1 MIPAFFHSPLLI
13 FCETRQMTNFFKAAL
28 LMACLLW
35 QSTGLASDTG
45 WLTSPQNDHAR
56 VRLQADRS
64 APDHTRILLDVALE
78 SGWKTYWH
86 SPGEGGIAPQILWDE
101 PVGDFQWRWPAPR
114 HFEVAGLSTQG
125 YQGEVRFPM
134 SLNYPAGQSLKG
146 TLRLST
152 CSNVCI
158 LTDFPFTL
166 AVDGQAPAGFDFGWA
181 KAISNLPQPLPADT
195 RVELGYQH
203 NQLQLRAERA
213 EGWQS
218 PALFIDALEGAEFGK
233 PVLEVEGNTLI
244 ARVPVS
250 DGWQGDAPD
259 LRGQSLG
266 LLLTSGE
273 QAWQTKGSI
282 GEALVLPAPSQ
293 PLFWLLGAAL
303 LGGLILNLMPCVLP
317 VLALKL
323 GSVLQHQEREQGT
336 VRKQFLAA
344 SAGIIASF
352 WVLAAMSSL
361 LRATQGAVGWGI
373 QFQSAGFIAFMVL
386 VTLLFCA
393 NLLGLFEI
401 RLPSNLNTRLATSG
415 GNGLGGHFLQGSFA
429 TLLATPCSAP
439 FLGTAV
445 AFALAAPLGQLWLI
459 FTALGIGMSL
469 PWLLVAA
476 LPRLALWLPKPGRW
490 MGRLRILLGLMM
502 LGSSLWLAS
511 LLGSHLG
518 NVQVYWLMAAMLL
531 ALLIGIVWRY
541 GMRGFT
547 LALSLSTLVGA
558 ALLLGGAFTAQGTGN
573 VDRVVWQPLSE
584 RAITDALAQNKRV
597 FIDVTADWCVTCKAN
612 KYNVLLRDE
621 VQTALSAPD
630 VVALRGDWS
639 KPDDTI
645 AAFLR
650 QRGAA
655 AVPFNQIY
663 GPGLPQGETLSPLL
677 DKADLL
683 TLLNQAGLI
692 QTDATHF

>member
-1 MIPAFFHSPLLI
+1 MSNLFKTTLL
-13 FCETRQMTNFFKAAL
+13 L
-28 LMACLLW
+28 GCLLW
-35 QSTGLASDTG
+35 QPIGLASDTG

-64 APDHTRILLDVALE
+64 TPEKARILLDVELE

-101 PVGDFQWRWPAPR
+101 PVEAFQWRWPAPR

-125 YQGEVRFPM
+125 YEKSVSFPL
-134 SLNYPAGQSLKG
+134 SLNYPADKPLKG

-158 LTDFPFTL
+158 LTDYPFTL
-166 AVDGQAPAGFDFGWA
+166 AAGGEAPTGFDFAYA
-181 KAISNLPQPLPADT
+181 KAASNLPQPLPADI
-195 RVELGYQH
+195 RISLGYQQ
-203 NQLQLRAERA
+203 NQLQVMAERPA
-213 EGWQS
+213 GWQT
-218 PALFIDALEGAEFGK
+218 PALFIDALEGVEFGK
-233 PVLEVEGNTLI
+233 PEIEVTETTLI

-259 LRGQSLG
+259 LRGKALG
-266 LLLTSGE
+266 VLLTSGE
-273 QAWQTKGSI
+273 QAWQGQAPI
-282 GEALVLPAPSQ
+282 GEPLNLPEPSQ
-293 PLFWLLGAAL
+293 PLLWLLGAAL

-323 GSVLQHQEREQGT
+323 GSVLQHQERKRRE

-361 LRATQGAVGWGI
+361 LRAPSFGMSGAVGWGI
-373 QFQSAGFIAFMVL
+373 QFQSPTFIGFMVL

-401 RLPSNLNTRLATSG
+401 RLPSSLTTRLATRG
-415 GNGLGGHFLQGSFA
+415 GQGLGGHFLQGSFA

-445 AFALAAPLGQLWLI
+445 AFALAAPLGQLWLV

-476 LPRLALWLPKPGRW
+476 VPRIALWLPKPGRW
-490 MGRLRILLGLMM
+490 MSHLRLLLGLMM
-502 LGSSLWLAS
+502 LGSSLWLTS
-511 LLGSHLG
+511 LLGNHLG
-518 NVQVYWLMAAMLL
+518 STATGWLMVVMVLVLL
-531 ALLIGIVWRY
+531 VGIIWRY
-541 GMRGFT
+541 GIRGFT
-547 LALSLSTLVGA
+547 LALSLSALIGG
-558 ALLLGGAFTAQGTGN
+558 ALLLGGAFTVQGSN
-573 VDRVVWQPLSE
+573 SVDRVVWQPLSE
-584 RAITDALAQNKRV
+584 QAITAALAQKKRV
-597 FIDVTADWCVTCKAN
+597 FVDVTADWCVTCKAN

-639 KPDDTI
+639 RPDDAI

-650 QRGAA
+650 KRGAA

-677 DKADLL
+677 DQDDLL
-683 TLLNQAGLI
+683 TLLSQAGLI
-692 QTDATHF
+692 RPGITRF

>member
-1 MIPAFFHSPLLI
+1 
-13 FCETRQMTNFFKAAL
+13 MTNFFKAAL

-45 WLTSPQNDHAR
+45 WLTSPQNDHAK

-125 YQGEVRFPM
+125 YQGEVRFPL
-134 SLNYPAGQSLKG
+134 SLNYPAGQPLKG

-181 KAISNLPQPLPADT
+181 KAISNLPQPLPAAT

-323 GSVLQHQEREQGT
+323 GSVLQHQEREQGI

-373 QFQSAGFIAFMVL
+373 QFQSAGFIGLMVL

-401 RLPSNLNTRLATSG
+401 RLPSNLNTHLATSG

-518 NVQVYWLMAAMLL
+518 NMQVYWLMAAMLL
-531 ALLIGIVWRY
+531 ALLIGIIWRY

-547 LALSLSTLVGA
+547 LALSLSALVGA

-584 RAITDALAQNKRV
+584 RAIADALAQNKRV

-639 KPDDTI
+639 KPDETI

-650 QRGAA
+650 KRGAA

-663 GPGLPQGETLSPLL
+663 GPELPQGVTLSPLL
-677 DKADLL
+677 NKDDLL
-683 TLLNQAGLI
+683 TTLHKAGLLQAG
-692 QTDATHF
+692 TTRF

>member
-1 MIPAFFHSPLLI
+1 MSNL
-13 FCETRQMTNFFKAAL
+13 FKTAL
-28 LMACLLW
+28 LLGGLLW
-35 QSTGLASDTG
+35 QSMGLASDTG
-45 WLTSPQNDHAR
+45 WLTSPQNDHAK

-64 APDHTRILLDVALE
+64 APDHTRILLDVELE
-78 SGWKTYWH
+78 SGWKTYWQ

-101 PVGDFQWRWPAPR
+101 PVGNFLWHWPVPR

-125 YQGEVRFPM
+125 YQGDVTFPL
-134 SLNYPAGQSLKG
+134 SLHYPTGQPLKG

-158 LTDFPFTL
+158 LTDYPFTL
-166 AVDGQAPAGFDFGWA
+166 TVDGAAPANFDFAWA
-181 KAISNLPQPLPADT
+181 KAMSTLPQPLPAET

-213 EGWQS
+213 EGWQQPS
-218 PALFIDALEGAEFGK
+218 LFIDGLEGAEFGK
-233 PVLEVEGNTLI
+233 PALEVEGNTLI

-273 QAWQTKGSI
+273 QAWQSKGSI

-293 PLFWLLGAAL
+293 SLFWLLGAAL
-303 LGGLILNLMPCVLP
+303 LGGLILNMMPCVLP

-323 GSVLQHQEREQGT
+323 GSVLQHQEREQGA
-336 VRKQFLAA
+336 VRRQFLAA

-361 LRATQGAVGWGI
+361 LRAPGFGMSGAVGWGI
-373 QFQSAGFIAFMVL
+373 QFQSAGFIGFMVL

-401 RLPSNLNTRLATSG
+401 RLPSALSTRLATSG
-415 GNGLGGHFLQGSFA
+415 SNGLGGHFLQGSFA

-490 MGRLRILLGLMM
+490 MNHLRILLGLMM
-502 LGSSLWLAS
+502 LGSSLWLTS
-511 LLGSHLG
+511 LLANHLG
-518 NVQVYWLMAAMLL
+518 SYATGWLMVAMVLGLIL
-531 ALLIGIVWRY
+531 AIVWRY

-547 LALSLSTLVGA
+547 LAIALAALIGS
-558 ALLLGGAFTAQGTGN
+558 ALLLSGAFSAQGTAS
-573 VDRVVWQPLSE
+573 VDKVVWQPLSE
-584 RAITDALAQNKRV
+584 HAITDALAQNKRV

-621 VQTALSAPD
+621 VQQALSAPD

-639 KPDDTI
+639 KPSDTI

-650 QRGAA
+650 KRGAA

-663 GPGLPQGETLSPLL
+663 GPELSQGVTLSPLL
-677 DKADLL
+677 DKDDLL
-683 TLLNQAGLI
+683 TTLHKAGLLQAG
-692 QTDATHF
+692 TTRF

>member
-1 MIPAFFHSPLLI
+1 MDG
-13 FCETRQMTNFFKAAL
+13 AA
-28 LMACLLW
+28 
-35 QSTGLASDTG
+35 
-45 WLTSPQNDHAR
+45 
-56 VRLQADRS
+56 
-64 APDHTRILLDVALE
+64 
-78 SGWKTYWH
+78 
-86 SPGEGGIAPQILWDE
+86 
-101 PVGDFQWRWPAPR
+101 PVD
-114 HFEVAGLSTQG
+114 
-125 YQGEVRFPM
+125 
-134 SLNYPAGQSLKG
+134 
-146 TLRLST
+146 
-152 CSNVCI
+152 
-158 LTDFPFTL
+158 
-166 AVDGQAPAGFDFGWA
+166 FDFAWA
-181 KAISNLPQPLPADT
+181 KAMSTLPQQLPAET

-233 PVLEVEGNTLI
+233 PALEVEGNTLI

-273 QAWQTKGSI
+273 QAWQGRGTI
-282 GEALVLPAPSQ
+282 GAPLALPNQSHS
-293 PLFWLLGAAL
+293 LFWLLGAAL

-323 GSVLQHQEREQGT
+323 GTVLQHQEREQGT

-373 QFQSAGFIAFMVL
+373 QFQSAGFIGLMVL

-401 RLPSNLNTRLATSG
+401 RLPSALSTRLATSG
-415 GNGLGGHFLQGSFA
+415 GNGLSGHFLQGSFA

-490 MGRLRILLGLMM
+490 MNHLRILLGLMM
-502 LGSSLWLAS
+502 LGSSLWLTS
-511 LLGSHLG
+511 LLDNHLG
-518 NVQVYWLMAAMLL
+518 SYATGWLMVAMLL
-531 ALLIGIVWRY
+531 ALLIGIIWRY

-547 LALSLSTLVGA
+547 LAIALA
-558 ALLLGGAFTAQGTGN
+558 ALIGSPLLLSGAFSAQGSAS
-573 VDRVVWQPLSE
+573 VDKVVWQPLSE

-621 VQTALSAPD
+621 VQQALSAPD

-639 KPDDTI
+639 KPSDTI

-650 QRGAA
+650 KRGAA

-663 GPGLPQGETLSPLL
+663 GPELPQGVTLSPLL
-677 DKADLL
+677 DKDDLL
-683 TLLNQAGLI
+683 TTLHKAGLLQAG
-692 QTDATHF
+692 TTRF

>member
-1 MIPAFFHSPLLI
+1 MSNL
-13 FCETRQMTNFFKAAL
+13 FKAAL
-28 LMACLLW
+28 LLGGLLW
-35 QSTGLASDTG
+35 QSMGLASDTG
-45 WLTSPQNDHAR
+45 WLTSPQNDHAK

-64 APDHTRILLDVALE
+64 TADQTRILLDVELE

-86 SPGEGGIAPQILWDE
+86 SPGEGGIAPQILWHE
-101 PVGDFQWRWPAPR
+101 PVGDFQWHWPVPR

-125 YQGEVRFPM
+125 YQGDVTFPL
-134 SLNYPAGQSLKG
+134 SLSYPTEKALKG

-158 LTDFPFTL
+158 LTDYSFTL
-166 AVDGQAPAGFDFGWA
+166 AVDDAAPANFDFAWA
-181 KAISNLPQPLPADT
+181 KAMSTLPQPLPAET

-213 EGWQS
+213 EGWQQPS
-218 PALFIDALEGAEFGK
+218 LFIDALEGAEFGK
-233 PVLEVEGNTLI
+233 PALEVQDNTLI

-273 QAWQTKGSI
+273 QAWQGKGTI
-282 GEALVLPAPSQ
+282 GAPLVLPGQSHS
-293 PLFWLLGAAL
+293 LFWLLGAAL

-323 GSVLQHQEREQGT
+323 GSVLQQQAREQGT
-336 VRKQFLAA
+336 VRRQFLAA

-361 LRATQGAVGWGI
+361 LRAPSFGMSGAVGWGI
-373 QFQSAGFIAFMVL
+373 QFQSAGFIGLMVL

-401 RLPSNLNTRLATSG
+401 RLPSNLSTRLATSG

-490 MGRLRILLGLMM
+490 MNHLRILLGLMM
-502 LGSSLWLAS
+502 LGSSLWLTS
-511 LLGSHLG
+511 LLDNHLG
-518 NVQVYWLMAAMLL
+518 SYATGWLMVAMVLG
-531 ALLIGIVWRY
+531 LLIGIIWRY

-547 LALSLSTLVGA
+547 LAIALA
-558 ALLLGGAFTAQGTGN
+558 ALIGSPLLLSGAFSAQGSAS
-573 VDRVVWQPLSE
+573 VDKVVWQPLSE

-621 VQTALSAPD
+621 VQQALSAPD

-639 KPDDTI
+639 KPNETI

-650 QRGAA
+650 KRDAA

-663 GPGLPQGETLSPLL
+663 GPDLPQGATLSPLL
-677 DKADLL
+677 DKDELL
-683 TLLNQAGLI
+683 TTLHQAGLL
-692 QTDATHF
+692 QAGTTRF

>member
-1 MIPAFFHSPLLI
+1 MSNL
-13 FCETRQMTNFFKAAL
+13 FKAAL
-28 LMACLLW
+28 LLGGLLW
-35 QSTGLASDTG
+35 QSMGLASDTG

-56 VRLQADRS
+56 IRLQADRS
-64 APDHTRILLDVALE
+64 TADQTRILLDVELE

-101 PVGDFQWRWPAPR
+101 PVGDFQWHWPVPR

-125 YQGEVRFPM
+125 YQGEVRFPL
-134 SLNYPAGQSLKG
+134 SLNYPAGQPLKG

-152 CSNVCI
+152 CSNICI

-166 AVDGQAPAGFDFGWA
+166 AVDGAAPVDFDFAWA
-181 KAISNLPQPLPADT
+181 KAMSTLPQQLPAET

-233 PVLEVEGNTLI
+233 PALEVEGNTLI

-273 QAWQTKGSI
+273 QAWQGKGTI
-282 GEALVLPAPSQ
+282 GAPLALPNQSHS
-293 PLFWLLGAAL
+293 LFWLLGAAL

-323 GSVLQHQEREQGT
+323 GSVLQHQKREQGA

-373 QFQSAGFIAFMVL
+373 QFQSAGFIGLMVL

-401 RLPSNLNTRLATSG
+401 RLPSALSTRLATSG

-476 LPRLALWLPKPGRW
+476 LPRLALWLPKPGSW
-490 MGRLRILLGLMM
+490 MNHLRILLGLMM
-502 LGSSLWLAS
+502 LGSSLWLTS
-511 LLGSHLG
+511 LLDNHLG
-518 NVQVYWLMAAMLL
+518 SYATGWLMVAMLL
-531 ALLIGIVWRY
+531 ALLIGIIWRY

-547 LALSLSTLVGA
+547 LAIALA
-558 ALLLGGAFTAQGTGN
+558 ALIGSPLLLSGAFSAQGSAN
-573 VDRVVWQPLSE
+573 VDKVVWQPLSE

-621 VQTALSAPD
+621 VQQALSAPD

-639 KPDDTI
+639 KPSDAI

-650 QRGAA
+650 KRGAA

-663 GPGLPQGETLSPLL
+663 GPELPQGATLSPLL
-677 DKADLL
+677 DKDDLL
-683 TLLNQAGLI
+683 TTLHKAGLLQAG
-692 QTDATHF
+692 TTRS

>member
-1 MIPAFFHSPLLI
+1 
-13 FCETRQMTNFFKAAL
+13 
-28 LMACLLW
+28 MACLLW

-45 WLTSPQNDHAR
+45 WLTSSQNDHAR

-86 SPGEGGIAPQILWDE
+86 SPGEGGIAPQLLWDE

-125 YQGEVRFPM
+125 YQGEVRFPL
-134 SLNYPAGQSLKG
+134 SLNYPAGQSLNG

-166 AVDGQAPAGFDFGWA
+166 AVDGQTPAGFDFGWA

-273 QAWQTKGSI
+273 QAWQTKGPI

-293 PLFWLLGAAL
+293 PLFWVLGAAL

-323 GSVLQHQEREQGT
+323 GTVLQHQVREQGI

-352 WVLAAMSSL
+352 WVLAAMSTL
-361 LRATQGAVGWGI
+361 LRATQGVVGWGI
-373 QFQSAGFIAFMVL
+373 QFQSAGFIGFMVL

-547 LALSLSTLVGA
+547 LALSLSALVGA

-584 RAITDALAQNKRV
+584 RAITDALAQNKRI

-621 VQTALSAPD
+621 VQQALSASD

-639 KPDDTI
+639 KPDETI

-683 TLLNQAGLI
+683 NLLNQAGLI
-692 QTDATHF
+692 QTNATHF

>member
-1 MIPAFFHSPLLI
+1 
-13 FCETRQMTNFFKAAL
+13 MTNFFKAAL

-45 WLTSPQNDHAR
+45 WLTSSQNDHAR

-78 SGWKTYWH
+78 SGWKTYWR

-125 YQGEVRFPM
+125 YQGEVRFPL
-134 SLNYPAGQSLKG
+134 SLNYSAGQSLNG

-195 RVELGYQH
+195 RVELGYQQ

-273 QAWQTKGSI
+273 QAWQTKDSI

-323 GSVLQHQEREQGT
+323 GSVLQHQEREQGA

-352 WVLAAMSSL
+352 WVLAAMSTL

-373 QFQSAGFIAFMVL
+373 QFQSAGFIGFMVL

-541 GMRGFT
+541 GIRGFT
-547 LALSLSTLVGA
+547 LALSLSALVGA
-558 ALLLGGAFTAQGTGN
+558 ALLLGGAFTAQGAGSI
-573 VDRVVWQPLSE
+573 DRVVWQPLSE

-597 FIDVTADWCVTCKAN
+597 FVDVTADWCVTCKAN

-621 VQTALSAPD
+621 VQNALSAPD

-692 QTDATHF
+692 QTNATHF

>member
-134 SLNYPAGQSLKG
+134 SLNYPAKQPLKG

-166 AVDGQAPAGFDFGWA
+166 AVDGQTPAGFDFGWA

-233 PVLEVEGNTLI
+233 PVLKVEGNTLI

-273 QAWQTKGSI
+273 QAWQAKGSI

-323 GSVLQHQEREQGT
+323 GSVLQHQQCEQGT

-401 RLPSNLNTRLATSG
+401 RLPSNLNTHLATSG

-531 ALLIGIVWRY
+531 TLLIGIIWRY
-541 GMRGFT
+541 GIRGFT
-547 LALSLSTLVGA
+547 LALSLSALVGA
-558 ALLLGGAFTAQGTGN
+558 ALLLGGAFTAQGSGN

-584 RAITDALAQNKRV
+584 RAIADALAQNKRV
-597 FIDVTADWCVTCKAN
+597 FVDVTADWCVTCKAN

-621 VQTALSAPD
+621 VQQALSAPD

-639 KPDDTI
+639 KPDETI

>member
-1 MIPAFFHSPLLI
+1 MSNL
-13 FCETRQMTNFFKAAL
+13 FKAAL
-28 LMACLLW
+28 LLGGLLW
-35 QSTGLASDTG
+35 QSMGLASDTG

-64 APDHTRILLDVALE
+64 TADQTRILLDVELE
-78 SGWKTYWH
+78 PGWKTYWH

-101 PVGDFQWRWPAPR
+101 PIAALQWHWPVPR

-125 YQGEVRFPM
+125 YQGDVTFPL
-134 SLNYPAGQSLKG
+134 SLSYPAEQALTG

-158 LTDFPFTL
+158 LTDYPFIL
-166 AVDGQAPAGFDFGWA
+166 AVDGAAPADFDFAWA
-181 KAISNLPQPLPADT
+181 KAMSTLPQQLPAET

-213 EGWQS
+213 EGWQQPS
-218 PALFIDALEGAEFGK
+218 LFIDALEGAEFGK
-233 PVLEVEGNTLI
+233 PALEVEGNTLI

-266 LLLTSGE
+266 LLLTSGA
-273 QAWQTKGSI
+273 QAWQSKGSI
-282 GEALVLPAPSQ
+282 GSALVLPAPSQ
-293 PLFWLLGAAL
+293 SLFWLLGAAL

-323 GSVLQHQEREQGT
+323 GSVLQHQAREQGA
-336 VRKQFLAA
+336 VRRQFLAA

-361 LRATQGAVGWGI
+361 LRAPSFGMSGAVGWGI
-373 QFQSAGFIAFMVL
+373 QFQSAGFIGLMVL

-401 RLPSNLNTRLATSG
+401 RLPSALSTRLATSG

-459 FTALGIGMSL
+459 FTVLGIGMSL

-490 MGRLRILLGLMM
+490 MNHLRILLGLMM
-502 LGSSLWLAS
+502 LGSSLWLTS
-511 LLGSHLG
+511 LLANHLG
-518 NVQVYWLMAAMLL
+518 SYATGWLMTAMVLGLIL
-531 ALLIGIVWRY
+531 AIVWRY

-547 LALSLSTLVGA
+547 LAIALTALIGSP
-558 ALLLGGAFTAQGTGN
+558 LLLSGAFSAQGSAS
-573 VDRVVWQPLSE
+573 VDKVVWQPLSE
-584 RAITDALAQNKRV
+584 RAITAALAQNKRV

-621 VQTALSAPD
+621 VQQALSAPD

-639 KPDDTI
+639 KPSDTI

-663 GPGLPQGETLSPLL
+663 GPDLPQGVTLSPLL
-677 DKADLL
+677 DKDDLL
-683 TLLNQAGLI
+683 TTLHKAGLLQAG
-692 QTDATHF
+692 TTRF

>member
-1 MIPAFFHSPLLI
+1 MTH
-13 FCETRQMTNFFKAAL
+13 FCETKKMSNLFKAAL
-28 LMACLLW
+28 LLGGLLW
-35 QSTGLASDTG
+35 QSMGLASDTG
-45 WLTSPQNDHAR
+45 WLTSPQNDHAK

-64 APDHTRILLDVALE
+64 MADQTRILLDVELE

-101 PVGDFQWRWPAPR
+101 PVGNFLWHWPVPR

-125 YQGEVRFPM
+125 YQGDVTFPL
-134 SLNYPAGQSLKG
+134 SLSYPAEKALKG

-158 LTDFPFTL
+158 LTDYPFTL
-166 AVDGQAPAGFDFGWA
+166 AVDGQAPANFDFAWA
-181 KAISNLPQPLPADT
+181 KAMSTLPQPLPAET
-195 RVELGYQH
+195 WVELGYQH

-213 EGWQS
+213 EGWQLPS
-218 PALFIDALEGAEFGK
+218 LFIDALEGAEFGK
-233 PVLEVEGNTLI
+233 PALEVQGNTLI

-273 QAWQTKGSI
+273 QAWQGKGTI
-282 GEALVLPAPSQ
+282 GAPLVLPGQSHS
-293 PLFWLLGAAL
+293 LFWLLGAAL

-323 GSVLQHQEREQGT
+323 GSVLQHQAREQGT
-336 VRKQFLAA
+336 VRRQFLAA

-361 LRATQGAVGWGI
+361 LRTTQGAVGWGI
-373 QFQSAGFIAFMVL
+373 QFQSAGFIGLMVL

-401 RLPSNLNTRLATSG
+401 RLPSALSTRLATSG

-490 MGRLRILLGLMM
+490 MNHLRILLGLMM
-502 LGSSLWLAS
+502 LGSSLWLTS
-511 LLGSHLG
+511 LLANHLG
-518 NVQVYWLMAAMLL
+518 SYATGWLMVAMVLGLIL
-531 ALLIGIVWRY
+531 AIVWRY

-547 LALSLSTLVGA
+547 LAIALA
-558 ALLLGGAFTAQGTGN
+558 ALIGSAMLLSGAFSAQGSAS
-573 VDRVVWQPLSE
+573 VDKVAWQPLSE

-621 VQTALSAPD
+621 VQQALSAPD

-639 KPDDTI
+639 KPNDTI

-650 QRGAA
+650 KRGAA

-663 GPGLPQGETLSPLL
+663 GPELPQGATLSPLL
-677 DKADLL
+677 DKDDLL
-683 TLLNQAGLI
+683 TTLHQAGLL
-692 QTDATHF
+692 QAGTTRF

>member
-1 MIPAFFHSPLLI
+1 MSNIIKTALLI
-13 FCETRQMTNFFKAAL
+13 GG
-28 LMACLLW
+28 LLW
-35 QSTGLASDTG
+35 QSMGLASDTG
-45 WLTSPQNDHAR
+45 WLASPQNDHAK
-56 VRLQADRS
+56 VRLQADARD
-64 APDHTRILLDVALE
+64 AAQTRVLLSLALE
-78 SGWKTYWH
+78 SGWKTYWQN
-86 SPGEGGIAPQILWDE
+86 PGEGGIAPEIFWDDPQAAQQWYW
-101 PVGDFQWRWPAPR
+101 PVPER
-114 HFEVAGLSTQG
+114 FEVSGISTQG
-125 YQGEVRFPM
+125 YQKTV
-134 SLNYPAGQSLKG
+134 SLPITLAHSRREALTG

-158 LTDFPFTL
+158 LTDYPFTL
-166 AVDGQAPAGFDFGWA
+166 TLDGTAPEGFDFA
-181 KAISNLPQPLPADT
+181 YAQAMSKLPQAMPETVILKA
-195 RVELGYQH
+195 GYQQ
-203 NQLQLRAERA
+203 NQLQLTADNPQ
-213 EGWQS
+213 GWQD
-218 PALFIDALEGAEFGK
+218 PQIFLQRLEGAEFGK
-233 PVLEVEGNTLI
+233 PELEVQDNTLI
-244 ARVPVS
+244 ARIPVS

-259 LRGQSLG
+259 IRNQPLG
-266 LLLTSGE
+266 LVLANGE
-273 QAWQTKGSI
+273 QAWQSELEI
-282 GEALVLPAPSQ
+282 GDPLTLPSQ
-293 PLFWLLGAAL
+293 GHSLLWLLGAAL

-323 GSVLQHQEREQGT
+323 GSVLQLETRERRP
-336 VRKQFLAA
+336 VRLQFLAA
-344 SAGIIASF
+344 SAGIITSF

-373 QFQSAGFIAFMVL
+373 QFQSAGFIGLMVL

-401 RLPSNLNTRLATSG
+401 RLPSALSTRLATSG

-490 MGRLRILLGLMM
+490 MTHLRILLGLMM
-502 LGSSLWLAS
+502 LGSSLWLTS
-511 LLGSHLG
+511 LLDNHLG
-518 NVQVYWLMAAMLL
+518 RYATGWLMVAMLL
-531 ALLIGIVWRY
+531 ALLSGIIWRY
-541 GMRGFT
+541 GIRGFT
-547 LALSLSTLVGA
+547 LAIALA
-558 ALLLGGAFTAQGTGN
+558 ALIGSPLLLSGAFSAQGSAS
-573 VDRVVWQPLSE
+573 VDKVVWQPLSE

-612 KYNVLLRDE
+612 KYNVLQRDE
-621 VQTALSAPD
+621 VQQALSAPD

-639 KPDDTI
+639 KPSDTI

-650 QRGAA
+650 KRGAA

-663 GPGLPQGETLSPLL
+663 GPELPQGVTLSPLL
-677 DKADLL
+677 DKDDLL
-683 TLLNQAGLI
+683 TTLHKAGLLQAG
-692 QTDATHF
+692 TTRF

>member
-1 MIPAFFHSPLLI
+1 MSNL
-13 FCETRQMTNFFKAAL
+13 FKAAL
-28 LMACLLW
+28 LLGGLLW
-35 QSTGLASDTG
+35 QSMGLASDTG

-56 VRLQADRS
+56 VRLLADRS
-64 APDHTRILLDVALE
+64 APDHTRILLDVELE

-86 SPGEGGIAPQILWDE
+86 SPGEGGIAPQILWDKPIAALQWHW
-101 PVGDFQWRWPAPR
+101 PVPR

-125 YQGEVRFPM
+125 YQGDVTFPL
-134 SLNYPAGQSLKG
+134 SLSYPAEQALTG

-158 LTDFPFTL
+158 LTDYPFTL
-166 AVDGQAPAGFDFGWA
+166 AVDGAAPANFDFAWA
-181 KAISNLPQPLPADT
+181 KTMSTLPQPLPAET

-233 PVLEVEGNTLI
+233 PALEVEGNTLI

-273 QAWQTKGSI
+273 QAWQGKGTI
-282 GEALVLPAPSQ
+282 GAPLALPNQSHS
-293 PLFWLLGAAL
+293 LFWLLGAAL

-323 GSVLQHQEREQGT
+323 GTVLQHQKRKQGA

-361 LRATQGAVGWGI
+361 LRTTQGAVGWGI
-373 QFQSAGFIAFMVL
+373 QFQSAGFIGLMVL

-401 RLPSNLNTRLATSG
+401 RLPSALSTRLATSG
-415 GNGLGGHFLQGSFA
+415 GNSLGGHFLQGSFA

-490 MGRLRILLGLMM
+490 MNHLRILLGLMM
-502 LGSSLWLAS
+502 LGSSLWLTS
-511 LLGSHLG
+511 LLDNHLG
-518 NVQVYWLMAAMLL
+518 SYATGWLMVAMLL

-547 LALSLSTLVGA
+547 LAISLTALIGSP
-558 ALLLGGAFTAQGTGN
+558 LLLSGAFSAQGSAS
-573 VDRVVWQPLSE
+573 VDKVVWQPLSE

-621 VQTALSAPD
+621 VQQALSAPD

-639 KPDDTI
+639 KPNDAI

-650 QRGAA
+650 KRGAA

-663 GPGLPQGETLSPLL
+663 GPELPQGVTLSPLL
-677 DKADLL
+677 DKDDLL
-683 TLLNQAGLI
+683 TTLHKAGLLQAG
-692 QTDATHF
+692 TTRF

>member
-125 YQGEVRFPM
+125 YQGEVRFPL
-134 SLNYPAGQSLKG
+134 SLNYLAGQSLKG

-361 LRATQGAVGWGI
+361 LRATQGVVGWGI
-373 QFQSAGFIAFMVL
+373 QFQSAGFIGFMVL

-401 RLPSNLNTRLATSG
+401 RLPSNLNTHLATSG

-490 MGRLRILLGLMM
+490 MGRLRILLGLLM

-518 NVQVYWLMAAMLL
+518 NMQVYWLMVAMLL
-531 ALLIGIVWRY
+531 ALLIGIIWRY

-597 FIDVTADWCVTCKAN
+597 FVDVTADWCVTCKAN

-683 TLLNQAGLI
+683 SLLNQAGLI
-692 QTDATHF
+692 QTNATHF

>member
-1 MIPAFFHSPLLI
+1 MSNL
-13 FCETRQMTNFFKAAL
+13 FKAAL
-28 LMACLLW
+28 LLGGLLW
-35 QSTGLASDTG
+35 QSMGLASDTG

-56 VRLQADRS
+56 VRLQADRGT
-64 APDHTRILLDVALE
+64 ADQTRILLDVELE

-114 HFEVAGLSTQG
+114 YFEVAGLSTQG
-125 YQGEVRFPM
+125 YQGEVRFPL
-134 SLNYPAGQSLKG
+134 SLNYPAGQSLNG

-166 AVDGQAPAGFDFGWA
+166 AVDGQTPAGFDFDWA
-181 KAISNLPQPLPADT
+181 KAISNLPQPLPAAT

-323 GSVLQHQEREQGT
+323 GSVLQHQHREQGI

-352 WVLAAMSSL
+352 WVLAAMSTL
-361 LRATQGAVGWGI
+361 LRATQGTVGWGI

-476 LPRLALWLPKPGRW
+476 LPRLALWLPKPGHW

-621 VQTALSAPD
+621 VQKALSAPD

-663 GPGLPQGETLSPLL
+663 GPGLLQGETLSPLL

>member
-1 MIPAFFHSPLLI
+1 MSNII
-13 FCETRQMTNFFKAAL
+13 KTAL
-28 LMACLLW
+28 LMGGLLW
-35 QSTGLASDTG
+35 QSMGLASDTG
-45 WLTSPQNDHAR
+45 WLASPRNDHAK
-56 VRLQADRS
+56 VRLQADARDP
-64 APDHTRILLDVALE
+64 AQTRVLLSLALE
-78 SGWKTYWH
+78 SGWKTYWQN
-86 SPGEGGIAPQILWDE
+86 PGEGGIAPEIFWDDPQAAQQWHW
-101 PVGDFQWRWPAPR
+101 PVPER
-114 HFEVAGLSTQG
+114 FEVSGISTQG
-125 YQGEVRFPM
+125 YQKTV
-134 SLNYPAGQSLKG
+134 SLPITLAHSRREALTG

-158 LTDFPFTL
+158 LTDYPFTL
-166 AVDGQAPAGFDFGWA
+166 ALDGTAPEGFDFA
-181 KAISNLPQPLPADT
+181 YAQAMSKLPQAMPETVILNA
-195 RVELGYQH
+195 GYQQ
-203 NQLQLRAERA
+203 NQLQLTADNPQ
-213 EGWQS
+213 GWQD
-218 PALFIDALEGAEFGK
+218 PQIFLQRLEGAEFGK
-233 PVLEVEGNTLI
+233 PELEVQDNTLI
-244 ARVPVS
+244 ARIPVS

-259 LRGQSLG
+259 IRNQPLG
-266 LLLTSGE
+266 LVLANGE
-273 QAWQTKGSI
+273 QAWQSELKI
-282 GEALVLPAPSQ
+282 GDPLTLPSQ
-293 PLFWLLGAAL
+293 GHSLLWLLGAAL

-323 GSVLQHQEREQGT
+323 GSVLQLETRERRP
-336 VRKQFLAA
+336 VRLQFLAA

-352 WVLAAMSSL
+352 WMLAAMSTL

-373 QFQSAGFIAFMVL
+373 QFQSIWFIGFMVV
-386 VTLLFCA
+386 VTALFCA

-401 RLPSNLNTRLATSG
+401 RLPSHLSTRLATSG

-490 MGRLRILLGLMM
+490 MNHLRILLGLMM
-502 LGSSLWLAS
+502 LGSSLWLTS
-511 LLGSHLG
+511 LLDNHLG
-518 NVQVYWLMAAMLL
+518 SYATGWLIVAMLL
-531 ALLIGIVWRY
+531 ALLTGIIWRY

-547 LALSLSTLVGA
+547 LAIALA
-558 ALLLGGAFTAQGTGN
+558 ALIGSPLLLSGAFSAQGSAS
-573 VDRVVWQPLSE
+573 VDKVVWQPLSE

-621 VQTALSAPD
+621 VQQALSAPD

-639 KPDDTI
+639 KPSDAI

-650 QRGAA
+650 KRGAA

-663 GPGLPQGETLSPLL
+663 GPELPQGVTLSPLL
-677 DKADLL
+677 DKDDLL
-683 TLLNQAGLI
+683 TTLHKAGLLQAG
-692 QTDATHF
+692 TTRF

>member
-1 MIPAFFHSPLLI
+1 MSNL
-13 FCETRQMTNFFKAAL
+13 FKTAL
-28 LMACLLW
+28 LLGGLLW
-35 QSTGLASDTG
+35 QSMGLASDTG

-64 APDHTRILLDVALE
+64 TADQTRILLDVELE

-101 PVGDFQWRWPAPR
+101 PVSDFQWHWPVPR
-114 HFEVAGLSTQG
+114 HFEVARLSTQG
-125 YQGEVRFPM
+125 YQGDVTFPL
-134 SLNYPAGQSLKG
+134 SLNYPTGQPLKG
-146 TLRLST
+146 SLRLST

-166 AVDGQAPAGFDFGWA
+166 AVDGQAPAGFDFVWA
-181 KAISNLPQPLPADT
+181 KAMSTLPQQLPAET

-203 NQLQLRAERA
+203 NQLQLHAERA

-233 PVLEVEGNTLI
+233 PTLEVEGNTLI

-323 GSVLQHQEREQGT
+323 GTVLQHQEREQGI

-352 WVLAAMSSL
+352 WVLAAMSTL

-373 QFQSAGFIAFMVL
+373 QFQSAGFIGLMVL

-401 RLPSNLNTRLATSG
+401 RLPSALSTRLATSG

-490 MGRLRILLGLMM
+490 MNHLRILLGLMM
-502 LGSSLWLAS
+502 LGSSLWLTS
-511 LLGSHLG
+511 LLDNHLG
-518 NVQVYWLMAAMLL
+518 SYATGWLMVAMLL
-531 ALLIGIVWRY
+531 ALLTGIIWRY

-547 LALSLSTLVGA
+547 LAIALA
-558 ALLLGGAFTAQGTGN
+558 ALIGSPLLLSGAFSAQGSAS
-573 VDRVVWQPLSE
+573 VDKVVWQPLSE

-621 VQTALSAPD
+621 VQQALSAPD

-639 KPDDTI
+639 KPSDTI

-650 QRGAA
+650 KRGAA

-663 GPGLPQGETLSPLL
+663 GPELPQGVTLSPLL
-677 DKADLL
+677 DKDDLL
-683 TLLNQAGLI
+683 TTLHKAGLLQAG
-692 QTDATHF
+692 TTRF

>member
-1 MIPAFFHSPLLI
+1 MSNL
-13 FCETRQMTNFFKAAL
+13 FKAAL
-28 LMACLLW
+28 LLGGLLW
-35 QSTGLASDTG
+35 QSMGLASDTG
-45 WLTSPQNDHAR
+45 WLTSPQNDHAK

-64 APDHTRILLDVALE
+64 TADQTRILLDVELE

-86 SPGEGGIAPQILWDE
+86 SPGEGGIAPQILWHE
-101 PVGDFQWRWPAPR
+101 PIAALQWHWPVPR

-125 YQGEVRFPM
+125 YQGDVTFPL
-134 SLNYPAGQSLKG
+134 SLNYPAGQPLKG

-158 LTDFPFTL
+158 LTDYPFTL
-166 AVDGQAPAGFDFGWA
+166 AVDGQAPANFDFAWA
-181 KAISNLPQPLPADT
+181 KAMSTLPQPLPAET

-213 EGWQS
+213 DGWQS

-233 PVLEVEGNTLI
+233 PALEVQGNTLI
-244 ARVPVS
+244 ARVQVS

-273 QAWQTKGSI
+273 QAWQGKGAI
-282 GEALVLPAPSQ
+282 GAPLVLPGQSHS
-293 PLFWLLGAAL
+293 LFWLLGAAL

-323 GSVLQHQEREQGT
+323 GSVLQHQERAQGA
-336 VRKQFLAA
+336 VRRQFLAA

-361 LRATQGAVGWGI
+361 LRTTQGAVGWGI
-373 QFQSAGFIAFMVL
+373 QFQSAGFIGFVVL

-415 GNGLGGHFLQGSFA
+415 GNGLGGHFLQGIFA

-490 MGRLRILLGLMM
+490 MNHLRILLGLMM
-502 LGSSLWLAS
+502 LGSSLWLTS
-511 LLGSHLG
+511 LLDNHLG
-518 NVQVYWLMAAMLL
+518 SYATGWLMVAMLL
-531 ALLIGIVWRY
+531 ALLTGIIWRY
-541 GMRGFT
+541 GIRGFT
-547 LALSLSTLVGA
+547 LAIALA
-558 ALLLGGAFTAQGTGN
+558 ALIGSPLLLSGAFSAQGSAS
-573 VDRVVWQPLSE
+573 VDKVVWLPLSE

-621 VQTALSAPD
+621 VQQALSAPD

-639 KPDDTI
+639 KPNDTI

-650 QRGAA
+650 KRGAA

-663 GPGLPQGETLSPLL
+663 GPELPQGVTLSPLL
-677 DKADLL
+677 DKDDLL
-683 TLLNQAGLI
+683 TTLHKAGLLQAG
-692 QTDATHF
+692 TTRF

>member
-1 MIPAFFHSPLLI
+1 MSNL
-13 FCETRQMTNFFKAAL
+13 FKAAL
-28 LMACLLW
+28 LLGGLLW
-35 QSTGLASDTG
+35 QSMGLASDTG

-64 APDHTRILLDVALE
+64 TADQTRILLDVELE

-86 SPGEGGIAPQILWDE
+86 SPGEGGIAPQTLWDE
-101 PVGDFQWRWPAPR
+101 PVGDFQWHWPVPR

-125 YQGEVRFPM
+125 YQGEVTFPL
-134 SLNYPAGQSLKG
+134 SLNYPAGQPLKG

-166 AVDGQAPAGFDFGWA
+166 AVDSAAPADFDFAWA
-181 KAISNLPQPLPADT
+181 KAMSTLPQQLPAET

-233 PVLEVEGNTLI
+233 PALEVEGNTLI

-273 QAWQTKGSI
+273 QAWQAKGSI
-282 GEALVLPAPSQ
+282 GEALALPAPSQ
-293 PLFWLLGAAL
+293 PLFWLLGATL

-323 GSVLQHQEREQGT
+323 GSVLQHQEREQGA

-373 QFQSAGFIAFMVL
+373 QFQSAGFIGLMVL

-401 RLPSNLNTRLATSG
+401 RLPSALSTRLATSG

-445 AFALAAPLGQLWLI
+445 AFALVAPLGQLWLI

-490 MGRLRILLGLMM
+490 MNHLRILLGLMM
-502 LGSSLWLAS
+502 LGSSLWLTS
-511 LLGSHLG
+511 LLDNHLG
-518 NVQVYWLMAAMLL
+518 SYATGWLMAAMLL
-531 ALLIGIVWRY
+531 ALLAGIIWRY

-547 LALSLSTLVGA
+547 LAIALTALIGSP
-558 ALLLGGAFTAQGTGN
+558 LLLSGAFSAQGSAS
-573 VDRVVWQPLSE
+573 VDKVVWQPLSE

-621 VQTALSAPD
+621 VQQALSAPD

-639 KPDDTI
+639 KPSDTI

-650 QRGAA
+650 KRGAA

-663 GPGLPQGETLSPLL
+663 GPELPQGVTLSPLL
-677 DKADLL
+677 DKDDLL
-683 TLLNQAGLI
+683 TTLHKAGLLQAG
-692 QTDATHF
+692 TTRF

>member
-1 MIPAFFHSPLLI
+1 MSNLL
-13 FCETRQMTNFFKAAL
+13 KATL
-28 LMACLLW
+28 LLGCLLW
-35 QSTGLASDTG
+35 QSMGLASDTG
-45 WLTSPQNDHAR
+45 WLTSPQNDHAK
-56 VRLQADRS
+56 VRLQADRTD
-64 APDHTRILLDVALE
+64 PQQTRILLEVELE

-86 SPGEGGIAPQILWDE
+86 SPGEGGIAPQILWHK
-101 PVGDFQWRWPAPR
+101 PVTELQWHWPVPR

-125 YQGEVRFPM
+125 YQKNVSFPI
-134 SLNYPAGQSLKG
+134 SLRYPKEQPLEGI
-146 TLRLST
+146 LRLST

-158 LTDFPFTL
+158 LTDYPFRL
-166 AVDGQAPAGFDFGWA
+166 DADGAVPAGFDFAYA
-181 KAISNLPQPLPADT
+181 KGMSTLPQPLPADI
-195 RVELGYQH
+195 RVSLGYQH
-203 NQLQLRAERA
+203 NQLQLLAERA
-213 EGWQS
+213 EGWQN
-218 PALFIDALEGAEFGK
+218 PALFIDTLEGAEFGK
-233 PVLEVEGNTLI
+233 PALEVQGTRLI

-259 LRGQSLG
+259 IRGNRLG
-266 LLLTSGE
+266 LLLTSDE
-273 QAWQTKGSI
+273 QAWQTEVPI
-282 GEALVLPAPSQ
+282 GDPLSLPGQRQS
-293 PLFWLLGAAL
+293 LLWLLGAAL

-323 GSVLQHQEREQGT
+323 GSVLQQQHRQQTE

-344 SAGIIASF
+344 SAGILASF
-352 WVLAAMSSL
+352 WLLAAMSSL

-373 QFQSAGFIAFMVL
+373 QFQSVGFIGFMVV
-386 VTLLFCA
+386 VTALFCA

-401 RLPSNLNTRLATSG
+401 RLPSTLSTRLATSG

-445 AFALAAPLGQLWLI
+445 AFALAAPLAELWLI

-490 MGRLRILLGLMM
+490 MSRLRLLLGLLM
-502 LGSSLWLAS
+502 LGSSLWLIS
-511 LLGSHLG
+511 LLGNHLG
-518 NVQVYWLMAAMLL
+518 GVTSGRLMAALLLVLL
-531 ALLIGIVWRY
+531 AGIIWRY
-541 GMRGFT
+541 GIRGFT
-547 LALSLSTLVGA
+547 LALSLSALVGGA
-558 ALLLGGAFTAQGTGN
+558 WLLGGAFTAQGSGSL
-573 VDRVVWQPLSE
+573 DRVAWQPLSE
-584 RAITDALAQNKRV
+584 QAISQALADNKRV
-597 FIDVTADWCVTCKAN
+597 FVDVTADWCVTCKAN

-621 VQTALSAPD
+621 VQDALSAPD

-639 KPDDTI
+639 RPNDAI

-650 QRGAA
+650 KRDAA

-663 GPGLPQGETLSPLL
+663 GPSLPAGETLSPLL

-683 TLLNQAGLI
+683 TLLRRAASSQG
-692 QTDATHF
+692 DGESPHFEGENK

>member
-1 MIPAFFHSPLLI
+1 MSNL
-13 FCETRQMTNFFKAAL
+13 FKAAL
-28 LMACLLW
+28 LLGGLLW
-35 QSTGLASDTG
+35 QSMGLASDTG
-45 WLTSPQNDHAR
+45 WLTSPQNDHAK

-64 APDHTRILLDVALE
+64 TADQTRILLDVELE

-86 SPGEGGIAPQILWDE
+86 SPGEGGIAPQILWHE
-101 PVGDFQWRWPAPR
+101 PIAALQWHWPVPR

-125 YQGEVRFPM
+125 YQGEVRFPL
-134 SLNYPAGQSLKG
+134 SLSYPAGQPLKG

-158 LTDFPFTL
+158 LTDYPFTL
-166 AVDGQAPAGFDFGWA
+166 AVDDAAPANFDFAWA
-181 KAISNLPQPLPADT
+181 KAGSTLPQPLPAET

-213 EGWQS
+213 EGWQQPS
-218 PALFIDALEGAEFGK
+218 LFIDALEGAEFGK
-233 PVLEVEGNTLI
+233 PALEVQGNTLI

-266 LLLTSGE
+266 LLLTSGA
-273 QAWQTKGSI
+273 QAWQGKGTI
-282 GEALVLPAPSQ
+282 GAPFVLPGQSHS
-293 PLFWLLGAAL
+293 LFWLLGAAL

-323 GSVLQHQEREQGT
+323 GSVLQHQAREQGT

-361 LRATQGAVGWGI
+361 LRTTQGAVGWGI
-373 QFQSAGFIAFMVL
+373 QFQSAGFIGLMVL

-401 RLPSNLNTRLATSG
+401 RLPSNLSTRLATSG

-490 MGRLRILLGLMM
+490 MNHLRILLGLMM
-502 LGSSLWLAS
+502 LGSSLWLTS
-511 LLGSHLG
+511 LLDNHLG
-518 NVQVYWLMAAMLL
+518 SYATGWLMVAMLL
-531 ALLIGIVWRY
+531 GLLIGIIWRY

-547 LALSLSTLVGA
+547 LAIALA
-558 ALLLGGAFTAQGTGN
+558 ALIGSPLLLSGAFSAQGSTS
-573 VDRVVWQPLSE
+573 VDKVVWLPLSE

-621 VQTALSAPD
+621 VQQALSAPD

-639 KPDDTI
+639 KPNEAI

-663 GPGLPQGETLSPLL
+663 GPDLPQGVTLSPLL
-677 DKADLL
+677 DKNELL
-683 TLLNQAGLI
+683 TTLHQAGLL
-692 QTDATHF
+692 QAGTTRF

>member
-1 MIPAFFHSPLLI
+1 
-13 FCETRQMTNFFKAAL
+13 MTNFFKAAL

-45 WLTSPQNDHAR
+45 WLTSPQNAHAR

-125 YQGEVRFPM
+125 YQGEVRFPL
-134 SLNYPAGQSLKG
+134 SLNYPAGQPLKG

-166 AVDGQAPAGFDFGWA
+166 AVDGQTPAGFDFGWA
-181 KAISNLPQPLPADT
+181 KAISNLPQPLPAAT

-218 PALFIDALEGAEFGK
+218 PTLFIDALEGAEFGK

-273 QAWQTKGSI
+273 QVWQTKGSI
-282 GEALVLPAPSQ
+282 GEALVSPAPSQ
-293 PLFWLLGAAL
+293 PLLWLLGAAL

-323 GSVLQHQEREQGT
+323 GTVLQHQVREQGI

-344 SAGIIASF
+344 SAGIIVSF
-352 WVLAAMSSL
+352 WVLAAMSTL

-373 QFQSAGFIAFMVL
+373 QFQSAGFIGFMVL

-518 NVQVYWLMAAMLL
+518 NMQVYWLMAAMLL
-531 ALLIGIVWRY
+531 ALLIGIIWRY

-547 LALSLSTLVGA
+547 LALSLSALVGA
-558 ALLLGGAFTAQGTGN
+558 ALLLGGAFTAHGTGSI
-573 VDRVVWQPLSE
+573 DRVVWQPLSE

-597 FIDVTADWCVTCKAN
+597 FVDVTADWCVTCKAN

-621 VQTALSAPD
+621 VQNALSAPD

-663 GPGLPQGETLSPLL
+663 GPGLPQGEILSPLL

-692 QTDATHF
+692 QTNATHF

>member
-1 MIPAFFHSPLLI
+1 MSNL
-13 FCETRQMTNFFKAAL
+13 FKATL
-28 LMACLLW
+28 LLGCLLW
-35 QSTGLASDTG
+35 QSTGLAGDTG

-64 APDHTRILLDVALE
+64 APGQTRILLDVELE

-86 SPGEGGIAPQILWDE
+86 SPGEGGIAPQILWE
-101 PVGDFQWRWPAPR
+101 KPVTDLQWHWPTPR

-125 YQGEVRFPM
+125 YQQSVSFPI
-134 SLNYPAGQSLKG
+134 SLRYPADKPLAG

-158 LTDFPFTL
+158 LTDYPFTL
-166 AVDGQAPAGFDFGWA
+166 AVDDAVPDGFDFAWA
-181 KAISNLPQPLPADT
+181 KGMSNLPQPLPADIDIQ
-195 RVELGYQH
+195 LGYGH
-203 NQLQLRAERA
+203 NQLQVLAEPA
-213 EGWQS
+213 PGSSHETWQA
-218 PALFIDALEGAEFGK
+218 PAIFIDALEGAEFGK
-233 PVLEVEGNTLI
+233 PVLEVQGSRLI

-259 LRGQSLG
+259 LRGKTLG
-266 LLLTSGE
+266 LLLTNGE
-273 QAWQTKGSI
+273 LAWQTRASI
-282 GEALVLPAPSQ
+282 AAALALPEPNQS
-293 PLFWLLGAAL
+293 LLWLLGAAL

-323 GSVLQHQEREQGT
+323 GSVLQQQDRRQTE

-344 SAGIIASF
+344 SAGILASF
-352 WVLAAMSSL
+352 WLLAAMSSL

-373 QFQSAGFIAFMVL
+373 QFHSAGFIGFMVL
-386 VTLLFCA
+386 VTALFCA
-393 NLLGLFEI
+393 NLFGLFEI
-401 RLPSNLNTRLATSG
+401 RLPSALSTRLATSG
-415 GNGLGGHFLQGSFA
+415 GDGLGGHFLQGSFA

-445 AFALAAPLGQLWLI
+445 AFALVAPLGELWLI

-502 LGSSLWLAS
+502 LGSSLWLLS
-511 LLGSHLG
+511 LLANHLG
-518 NVQVYWLMAAMLL
+518 SLTTLWLTAGLLL
-531 ALLIGIVWRY
+531 ALLIGIIWRY
-541 GMRGFT
+541 GIRGFT
-547 LALSLSTLVGA
+547 LALSLSALIGGT
-558 ALLLGGAFTAQGTGN
+558 LLLGGAFTAQGSASI
-573 VDRVVWQPLSE
+573 DRVVWQPLSE
-584 RAITDALAQNKRV
+584 QAIAQALAQNKRV
-597 FIDVTADWCVTCKAN
+597 FVDVTADWCVTCKAN

-621 VQTALSAPD
+621 VQEALSAPD

-639 KPDDTI
+639 RPNDAI

-663 GPGLPQGETLSPLL
+663 GPGLPQGEILSPLL
-677 DKADLL
+677 DRGDLL
-683 TLLNQAGLI
+683 IVLKKAGLAPVNDRF
-692 QTDATHF
+692 QGEQP

>member
-1 MIPAFFHSPLLI
+1 MSNL
-13 FCETRQMTNFFKAAL
+13 FKAAL
-28 LMACLLW
+28 LLGGLLW
-35 QSTGLASDTG
+35 QSMGLASDTG

-64 APDHTRILLDVALE
+64 TADQTRILLDVELE

-86 SPGEGGIAPQILWDE
+86 SPGEGGIAPQILWDK
-101 PVGDFQWRWPAPR
+101 PVGAFQWRWPVPR
-114 HFEVAGLSTQG
+114 HFEVAGLNTQG
-125 YQGEVRFPM
+125 YQGEVTFPL
-134 SLNYPAGQSLKG
+134 SLNYPAGQPLKG

-166 AVDGQAPAGFDFGWA
+166 SVDGQAPADFDFAWA
-181 KAISNLPQPLPADT
+181 KAMSTLPQQLPAAT

-233 PVLEVEGNTLI
+233 PALEVEGNTLI

-273 QAWQTKGSI
+273 QAWQGKGTI
-282 GEALVLPAPSQ
+282 GAPLAMPGQSHS
-293 PLFWLLGAAL
+293 LFWLLGAAL

-323 GSVLQHQEREQGT
+323 GTVLQHQKREQGA

-373 QFQSAGFIAFMVL
+373 QFQSAGFIGLMVL

-401 RLPSNLNTRLATSG
+401 RLPSALCTRLATSG

-445 AFALAAPLGQLWLI
+445 AFALAAPIGQLWLI

-490 MGRLRILLGLMM
+490 MNHLRILLGLMM
-502 LGSSLWLAS
+502 LGSSLWLTS
-511 LLGSHLG
+511 LLDNHLG
-518 NVQVYWLMAAMLL
+518 SYATGWLMAAMLL
-531 ALLIGIVWRY
+531 ALLAGIIWRY
-541 GMRGFT
+541 GIRGFT
-547 LALSLSTLVGA
+547 LAIALTALIGSP
-558 ALLLGGAFTAQGTGN
+558 LLLSGAFSAQGSAS
-573 VDRVVWQPLSE
+573 VDKVVWQPLSE

-621 VQTALSAPD
+621 VQQALSAPD

-639 KPDDTI
+639 KPSDTI

-650 QRGAA
+650 KRGAA

-663 GPGLPQGETLSPLL
+663 GPELPQGVTLSPLL
-677 DKADLL
+677 DKDDLL
-683 TLLNQAGLI
+683 TTLHKAGLLQAG
-692 QTDATHF
+692 TTRF

>member
-1 MIPAFFHSPLLI
+1 MMSNL
-13 FCETRQMTNFFKAAL
+13 FKAAL
-28 LMACLLW
+28 LLGGLLW
-35 QSTGLASDTG
+35 QSMGLASDTG

-64 APDHTRILLDVALE
+64 TADQTRILLDVELE

-101 PVGDFQWRWPAPR
+101 PVGDFQWHWPVPR

-125 YQGEVRFPM
+125 YQGDVTFPL
-134 SLNYPAGQSLKG
+134 SLNYPAGQPLKG

-181 KAISNLPQPLPADT
+181 KAISNLPQQLPAET

-323 GSVLQHQEREQGT
+323 GTVLQHQDREQGT

-344 SAGIIASF
+344 SAGIITSF

-373 QFQSAGFIAFMVL
+373 QFQSAGFIGLMVL

-401 RLPSNLNTRLATSG
+401 RLPSALSTRLATSG

-476 LPRLALWLPKPGRW
+476 LPRLAIWLPKPGRW
-490 MGRLRILLGLMM
+490 MNHLRILLGLMM
-502 LGSSLWLAS
+502 LGSSLWLTS
-511 LLGSHLG
+511 LLDNHLG
-518 NVQVYWLMAAMLL
+518 RYATGWLMVAMLL
-531 ALLIGIVWRY
+531 ALLIGIIWRY
-541 GMRGFT
+541 GIRGFT
-547 LALSLSTLVGA
+547 LAIALA
-558 ALLLGGAFTAQGTGN
+558 ALIGSPLLLSGAFSAQGSTS
-573 VDRVVWQPLSE
+573 VDKVVWQPLSE

-621 VQTALSAPD
+621 VQQALSAPD

-639 KPDDTI
+639 KPSDTI

-650 QRGAA
+650 KRGAA

-663 GPGLPQGETLSPLL
+663 GPELPQGVTLSPLL
-677 DKADLL
+677 DKDDLL
-683 TLLNQAGLI
+683 TTLHKAGLLQAG
-692 QTDATHF
+692 TTRF

>member
-1 MIPAFFHSPLLI
+1 
-13 FCETRQMTNFFKAAL
+13 MTNFFKAAL

-56 VRLQADRS
+56 VRLQANRS

-125 YQGEVRFPM
+125 YQGEVRFPL

-166 AVDGQAPAGFDFGWA
+166 AVDGQAPAGFDFDWA
-181 KAISNLPQPLPADT
+181 KAISNLPQPLPAAT

-203 NQLQLRAERA
+203 NQLQLRAELA

-266 LLLTSGE
+266 LLLTSSE

-293 PLFWLLGAAL
+293 PLLWLLGAAL

-373 QFQSAGFIAFMVL
+373 QFQSAGFIGFMVL

-469 PWLLVAA
+469 PWLLVAT

-490 MGRLRILLGLMM
+490 MGRLRILLGLLM

-511 LLGSHLG
+511 LLGNHLG
-518 NVQVYWLMAAMLL
+518 NMQVYWLMAAMLL
-531 ALLIGIVWRY
+531 ALLIGIIWRY
-541 GMRGFT
+541 GIRGFT

-573 VDRVVWQPLSE
+573 VDQVVWQPLSE

-597 FIDVTADWCVTCKAN
+597 FVDVTADWCVTCKAN

-621 VQTALSAPD
+621 VQNALSAPD

-663 GPGLPQGETLSPLL
+663 GPGLPQGEILSPLL

-692 QTDATHF
+692 QTNATHF

>member
-125 YQGEVRFPM
+125 YQGEVRFPL
-134 SLNYPAGQSLKG
+134 SLNYLAGQSLKG

-361 LRATQGAVGWGI
+361 LRATQGVVGWGI
-373 QFQSAGFIAFMVL
+373 QFQSAGFIGFMVL

-401 RLPSNLNTRLATSG
+401 RLPSNLNTHLATSG

-490 MGRLRILLGLMM
+490 MGRLRILLGLLM

-518 NVQVYWLMAAMLL
+518 NMQVYWLMVAMLL
-531 ALLIGIVWRY
+531 ALLIGIIWRY

-597 FIDVTADWCVTCKAN
+597 FVDVTADWCVTCKAN

-645 AAFLR
+645 AAFLH

-683 TLLNQAGLI
+683 SLLNQAGLI
-692 QTDATHF
+692 QTNATHF

>member
-1 MIPAFFHSPLLI
+1 MSNL
-13 FCETRQMTNFFKAAL
+13 FKAAL
-28 LMACLLW
+28 LLGGLLW
-35 QSTGLASDTG
+35 QSMGLASDTG

-64 APDHTRILLDVALE
+64 TADQTRLLLDVELE

-101 PVGDFQWRWPAPR
+101 PVGDFQWRWPVPH
-114 HFEVAGLSTQG
+114 HFKVAGLSTQG
-125 YQGEVRFPM
+125 YQGDVTFPL
-134 SLNYPAGQSLKG
+134 SLHYPTGQPLKG

-181 KAISNLPQPLPADT
+181 RAISNLPQPLPAET
-195 RVELGYQH
+195 RIELGYQH

-233 PVLEVEGNTLI
+233 PALEVEGNTLI

-259 LRGQSLG
+259 LHGQSLG

-273 QAWQTKGSI
+273 QAWQGKGTI
-282 GEALVLPAPSQ
+282 GAPLALPNQSHS
-293 PLFWLLGAAL
+293 LFWLLGAAL

-323 GSVLQHQEREQGT
+323 GSVLQHQDREQGA

-344 SAGIIASF
+344 SAGIITSF

-373 QFQSAGFIAFMVL
+373 QFQSAGFIGLMVL

-401 RLPSNLNTRLATSG
+401 RLPSALSTRLATSG

-490 MGRLRILLGLMM
+490 MNHLRILLGLMM
-502 LGSSLWLAS
+502 LGSSLWLTS
-511 LLGSHLG
+511 LLDNHLG
-518 NVQVYWLMAAMLL
+518 SYATGWLMVAMLL
-531 ALLIGIVWRY
+531 ALLAGIIWRY
-541 GMRGFT
+541 GIRGFT
-547 LALSLSTLVGA
+547 LAIALA
-558 ALLLGGAFTAQGTGN
+558 ALIGSPLLLSGAFSAQGSAS
-573 VDRVVWQPLSE
+573 VDKVVWQPLSE

-621 VQTALSAPD
+621 VQNALSAPD

-639 KPDDTI
+639 KPDETI

-663 GPGLPQGETLSPLL
+663 GPGLPQGEILSPLL

-692 QTDATHF
+692 QTNATHF

>member
-1 MIPAFFHSPLLI
+1 
-13 FCETRQMTNFFKAAL
+13 MTNFFKAAL